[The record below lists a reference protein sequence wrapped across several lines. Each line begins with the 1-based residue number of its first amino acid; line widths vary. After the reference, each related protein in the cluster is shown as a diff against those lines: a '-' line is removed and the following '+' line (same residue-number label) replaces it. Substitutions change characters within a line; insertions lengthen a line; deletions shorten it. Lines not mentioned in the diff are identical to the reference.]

1 MNFRN
6 IVIMMSKFGTKSE
19 RCNIKFYVFLGILII
34 TFYFIGNMGVDKFK
48 KNVKF
53 APAKVTSDFHYKNT
67 FGGAG
72 YDLLY
77 YVNNKEYKRTISK
90 GTFLKGRTYL
100 VAYDS
105 QNFSLGT
112 LFDIDITDSLYQY
125 PKNGWTLKEIPF
137 KVDTVYI
144 KKKINEL

>member
-1 MNFRN
+1 MLKN
-6 IVIMMSKFGTKSE
+6 
-19 RCNIKFYVFLGILII
+19 L
-34 TFYFIGNMGVDKFK
+34 K
-48 KNVKF
+48 KNAKF
-53 APAKVTSDFHYKNT
+53 APAKVTSDFHYKKT

-77 YVNNKEYKRTISK
+77 YVNNKKYKRTISK
-90 GTFLKGRTYL
+90 GTFIKGRTYL

-125 PKNGWTLKEIPF
+125 PQNGWTLKEIPF
-137 KVDTVYI
+137 KIDTVYI
-144 KKKINEL
+144 KKKIEEL

>member
-1 MNFRN
+1 MLFIIECAAGGIAFSSL
-6 IVIMMSKFGTKSE
+6 IVG
-19 RCNIKFYVFLGILII
+19 NVFLIL
-34 TFYFIGNMGVDKFK
+34 
-48 KNVKF
+48 
-53 APAKVTSDFHYKNT
+53 TSLSDTRNFVSVI
-67 FGGAG
+67 
-72 YDLLY
+72 LE
-77 YVNNKEYKRTISK
+77 NNKEYKRTISK
-90 GTFLKGRTYL
+90 GTFLKGRIYL

-105 QNFSLGT
+105 KSFSLGT